1 MPQAYH
7 QAFVNTY
14 ALYPSSIKQVLCV
27 IDSTSLMH
35 MQHAVNYPQM
45 PLSLDTPRLF
55 GRIPF
60 GRSTRCSSTHFRQRR
75 KSALFRPCREENCSF
90 LPALPALPQTEQW
103 MLRSR
108 RSSPTEARSEL
119 LLAVVGTSPP
129 LAIMAGCWADAAME
143 PHSLAMRMAGCRANA
158 PTRMLR
164 AGCS

>member
-1 MPQAYH
+1 MSPPRLRVYRRARQ
-7 QAFVNTY
+7 QG
-14 ALYPSSIKQVLCV
+14 LCV
-27 IDSTSLMH
+27 IDSTSFMH
-35 MQHAVNYPQM
+35 MQHAVHYPQM
-45 PLSLDTPRLF
+45 PLLAALLEPPRLF

-60 GRSTRCSSTHFRQRR
+60 GRSTRFSSVHFRQRR
-75 KSALFRPCREENCSF
+75 KSALFRPCREENSAGS
-90 LPALPALPQTEQW
+90 LPALPALPQTEQR

-108 RSSPTEARSEL
+108 RSSPAEARSEL

-143 PHSLAMRMAGCRANA
+143 PSLATRMAGCRANA